1 MPFRLLPWRASFGF
15 HLSLSGYSILSCLTL
30 ASGMSYLVDVFFP
43 EWHQMYYLKFS
54 DVSWSG
60 RSIALFKFSGVPKL
74 KKNQCYID
82 DENRA
87 V

>member
-1 MPFRLLPWRASFGF
+1 
-15 HLSLSGYSILSCLTL
+15 
-30 ASGMSYLVDVFFP
+30 MSYLVDVFFP

-74 KKNQCYID
+74 KKNQCYMD